1 MLITSHDVARFA
13 GVSQA
18 TVSRALRGDSRVSA
32 ATQDRVRRAAEA
44 LNYVPSEAGRSLST
58 RTTRRIG
65 VLVSDLTNPFYPH
78 LIGPL
83 HDELER
89 CGYRM
94 MLLAER
100 SDDALVTEQLLDHSI
115 DGAVLT
121 TTSTGSGLPDA
132 LRRKQLPFVFLNRV
146 DGRDG
151 VDGRNGA
158 DAAVVDNERGGR
170 IAAAE
175 LAELGHR
182 ATGLLGGSDD
192 TSTGREREQG
202 FVAGLADA
210 GIVLPDNRIRR
221 GPYDFDTGYFGLSEL
236 LAADPSITAVFC
248 GNDVVAIGAYNAAL
262 RAGVRIPD
270 ELTLVGFDD
279 LPMASWE
286 AFALTT
292 IRYDLRAMARA
303 AARLLLE
310 RLSGEAPDSAQRVV
324 VDPEL
329 VRRGT
334 HAPPLTAREER

>member
-1 MLITSHDVARFA
+1 MSITSHDVARFA

-18 TVSRALRGDSRVSA
+18 TVSRALRGDPRVSA
-32 ATQDRVRRAAEA
+32 ATQDRVRHAAQV

-58 RTTRRIG
+58 HTTRRIG

-100 SDDALVTEQLLDHSI
+100 SDDALATEGLLDHSI

-121 TTSTGSGLPDA
+121 TATSGSELPDA
-132 LRRKQLPFVFLNRV
+132 LRRKQIPFVFLNRV

-151 VDGRNGA
+151 A
-158 DAAVVDNERGGR
+158 DSAVVDNERGGR
-170 IAAAE
+170 LAAE
-175 LAELGHR
+175 ELIALGHR
-182 ATGLLGGSDD
+182 RVALLGGSTD
-192 TSTGREREQG
+192 TSSGRDREAG
-202 FVAGLADA
+202 FVDALAEADIA
-210 GIVLPDNRIRR
+210 LPATRIRR
-221 GPYDFDTGYFGLSEL
+221 GSYDFDTGYLGLSEL
-236 LAADPSITAVFC
+236 LAADPDLTAVFC

-286 AFALTT
+286 AFSLTT
-292 IRYDLRAMARA
+292 IRYDLQEMARA
-303 AARLLLE
+303 AARLLVE
-310 RLSGEAPDSAQRVV
+310 RLSGDAGDPARRVAFV
-324 VDPEL
+324 PEL

-334 HAPPLTAREER
+334 HAPPAARGEDDR

>member
-1 MLITSHDVARFA
+1 MSITSHDVARFA

-18 TVSRALRGDSRVSA
+18 TVSRALRGDPRVSE

-83 HDELER
+83 HDELEQ

-100 SDDALVTEQLLDHSI
+100 SDDALATERLLDHSI

-121 TTSTGSGLPDA
+121 TTSAGSGLPDA
-132 LRRKQLPFVFLNRV
+132 LRRKNLPFVFLNRV
-146 DGRDG
+146 GG
-151 VDGRNGA
+151 AGGAEAA

-170 IAAAE
+170 LAAE
-175 LAELGHR
+175 ELVRLGHR
-182 ATGLLGGSDD
+182 AIGLLGGSNE

-202 FVAGLADA
+202 FTAGLADA
-210 GIVLPDNRIRR
+210 GIALPATRIRR
-221 GPYDFDTGYFGLSEL
+221 GPYDFDTGYQGLREL
-236 LAADPSITAVFC
+236 LEADSGVTAVFC

-262 RAGVRIPD
+262 RAGVRIP
-270 ELTLVGFDD
+270 EQLTLLGFDD

-286 AFALTT
+286 AFALSTV
-292 IRYDLRAMARA
+292 RYDLQAMARS
-303 AARLLLE
+303 AARLLAD
-310 RLSGEAPDSAQRVV
+310 RLSGQAPDEPQRIVV
-324 VDPEL
+324 QPEL

-334 HAPPLTAREER
+334 HGPPPS

>member
-1 MLITSHDVARFA
+1 MSITSHDVARFA

-18 TVSRALRGDSRVSA
+18 TVSRALRGDPRVSA
-32 ATQDRVRRAAEA
+32 ATQDRVRHAAQV

-58 RTTRRIG
+58 HTTRRIG

-100 SDDALVTEQLLDHSI
+100 SDDALATEGLLDHSI

-121 TTSTGSGLPDA
+121 TATSGSELPDA
-132 LRRKQLPFVFLNRV
+132 LRRKQIPFVFLNRV

-151 VDGRNGA
+151 A
-158 DAAVVDNERGGR
+158 DSAAVDNERGGR
-170 IAAAE
+170 LAAE
-175 LAELGHR
+175 ELIALGHR
-182 ATGLLGGSDD
+182 RVALLGGSTD
-192 TSTGREREQG
+192 TSSGRDREAG
-202 FVAGLADA
+202 FVDALAEADIA
-210 GIVLPDNRIRR
+210 LPATRIRR
-221 GPYDFDTGYFGLSEL
+221 GSYDFDTGYLGLSEL
-236 LAADPSITAVFC
+236 LAADPDLTAVFC

-279 LPMASWE
+279 LPIASWE
-286 AFALTT
+286 AFSLTT
-292 IRYDLRAMARA
+292 IRYDLQEMARA
-303 AARLLLE
+303 AARLLVE
-310 RLSGEAPDSAQRVV
+310 RLSGDAGDPARRVAFA
-324 VDPEL
+324 PEL

-334 HAPPLTAREER
+334 HAPPATRRG

>member
-1 MLITSHDVARFA
+1 MVITSHDVARFA

-18 TVSRALRGDSRVSA
+18 TVSRALRGDARVSE
-32 ATQDRVRRAAEA
+32 ATQGRVRRAAEA

-89 CGYRM
+89 CDYRM

-100 SDDALVTEQLLDHSI
+100 SDDALATERLLDHSI

-121 TTSTGSGLPDA
+121 TTSTGSELPDA
-132 LRRKQLPFVFLNRV
+132 LRRKQLPFVFLNRL
-146 DGRDG
+146 DGREGGHGRGG
-151 VDGRNGA
+151 V

-175 LAELGHR
+175 LADLGHR
-182 ATGLLGGSDD
+182 APALLGGSPD

-210 GIVLPDNRIRR
+210 GIALPDNRIRR
-221 GPYDFDTGYFGLSEL
+221 GRYDFDTGYQGLPEL
-236 LAADPSITAVFC
+236 LAADSSITAVFC

-270 ELTLVGFDD
+270 ELTLIGFDD

-292 IRYDLRAMARA
+292 IRYDLPVMARA
-303 AARLLLE
+303 AARLLVD
-310 RLSGEAPDSAQRVV
+310 RLSGEAPDAAQRVV
-324 VDPEL
+324 VDPEI

-334 HAPPLTAREER
+334 HAPPAARDQG

>member
-1 MLITSHDVARFA
+1 MSITSHDVARFA

-18 TVSRALRGDSRVSA
+18 TVSRALRGDPRVSA
-32 ATQDRVRRAAEA
+32 TTQDRVRHAAQV

-58 RTTRRIG
+58 HTTRRIG

-100 SDDALVTEQLLDHSI
+100 SDDALATEGLLDHSI

-121 TTSTGSGLPDA
+121 TATSGSELPDA
-132 LRRKQLPFVFLNRV
+132 LRRKQIPFVFLNRV

-151 VDGRNGA
+151 A
-158 DAAVVDNERGGR
+158 DSAVVDNERGGR
-170 IAAAE
+170 LAADELIA
-175 LAELGHR
+175 LGHR
-182 ATGLLGGSDD
+182 RIALLGGSTD
-192 TSTGREREQG
+192 TSSGRDREAG
-202 FVAGLADA
+202 FVDALADA
-210 GIVLPDNRIRR
+210 DIALPASRIRR
-221 GPYDFDTGYFGLSEL
+221 GAYDFGTGYHGLAEL
-236 LAADPSITAVFC
+236 LAADPDLTAVFC

-262 RAGVRIPD
+262 RAGVRIPED
-270 ELTLVGFDD
+270 LTLLGFDD

-286 AFALTT
+286 AFSLTT
-292 IRYDLRAMARA
+292 IRYDLQEMARA
-303 AARLLLE
+303 AARLLVE
-310 RLSGEAPDSAQRVV
+310 RLAGDVADPARRVAFM
-324 VDPEL
+324 PEL

-334 HAPPLTAREER
+334 HAPPAVHRG

>member
-1 MLITSHDVARFA
+1 MSITSHDVARFA

-18 TVSRALRGDSRVSA
+18 TVSRALRGDARVSQ

-65 VLVSDLTNPFYPH
+65 VLVSDLGNPFYPH
-78 LIGPL
+78 LVGPV
-83 HDELER
+83 HDELEQR
-89 CGYRM
+89 GYRM

-100 SDDALVTEQLLDHSI
+100 SDDALATERLLDHSI

-121 TTSTGSGLPDA
+121 TTTTGSGLPDA
-132 LRRKQLPFVFLNRV
+132 LRRKELPFVFLNRV
-146 DGRDG
+146 DGRD
-151 VDGRNGA
+151 GA

-170 IAAAE
+170 IAAEE
-175 LAELGHR
+175 LIGLGHR
-182 ATGLLGGSDD
+182 AVGLLGGSAE

-202 FVAGLADA
+202 FVAGLADG
-210 GIVLPDNRIRR
+210 GIPLPANRIRR
-221 GPYDFDTGYFGLSEL
+221 GPYDFGTGYQGLSEL

-262 RAGVRIPD
+262 RTGIRIPD

-286 AFALTT
+286 AFALST
-292 IRYDLRAMARA
+292 IRYDLQAMAKA
-303 AARLLLE
+303 AARLLVD
-310 RLSGEAPDSAQRVV
+310 RLTGEAPEAAQRFVV
-324 VDPEL
+324 QPEF
-329 VRRGT
+329 VPRGT
-334 HAPPLTAREER
+334 HAAPVTDLPRLV